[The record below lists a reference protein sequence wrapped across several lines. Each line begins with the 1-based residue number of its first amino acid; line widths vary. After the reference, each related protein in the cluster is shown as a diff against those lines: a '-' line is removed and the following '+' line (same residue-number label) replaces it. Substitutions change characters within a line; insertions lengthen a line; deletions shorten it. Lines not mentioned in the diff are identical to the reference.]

1 MAGIATWTFEP
12 NGSPNLVNWPS
23 GTVPVTIYA
32 KVENPTAGHTYNIVP
47 RLMRGQYS
55 YGSWTPYDTGTDSA
69 PPSSLSPQTITTS
82 WALYTFAVPVQA
94 LSGLTSDRL
103 FLWVLG
109 QRDDAE
115 GDPSAIIHLGSDGG
129 SNQTMVSPAFY
140 SSPAIPTSLQRNPD
154 STRPAEVLSA
164 TVTGGG
170 SISLGTYQSA
180 AGDPGLAIW
189 SARVWRLR
197 IWARATSGTA
207 TLTAGVTRQ
216 PSGATLAPSVAIGTV
231 SSSTWTLFR
240 VDFAVP
246 ATSGTIGD
254 MISVGL
260 VMASTGT
267 ATVEVGVGLTHPSN
281 LNAPL
286 LAPPGG
292 SAVVPTDDHKVMVES
307 GSTPGYLSEV
317 VQSADGS
324 VVFSVDPGTLRLD
337 TKVIPGVSA
346 PVIDVNTGAG
356 WLVFTR
362 HSVAWANTCDFT
374 STDGTLQGIS
384 KKWNDGR
391 PIPDHFEVMV
401 FIVNATPSNL
411 ITVVNGAT
419 PPGGSDF
426 LPLALDTNGGDEMSD
441 KFAGPTAMWFWLDLT
456 NQRWCQARAS
466 HTYSIP

>member
-1 MAGIATWTFEP
+1 
-12 NGSPNLVNWPS
+12 V
-23 GTVPVTIYA
+23 
-32 KVENPTAGHTYNIVP
+32 
-47 RLMRGQYS
+47 
-55 YGSWTPYDTGTDSA
+55 
-69 PPSSLSPQTITTS
+69 
-82 WALYTFAVPVQA
+82 AV
-94 LSGLTSDRL
+94 
-103 FLWVLG
+103 
-109 QRDDAE
+109 
-115 GDPSAIIHLGSDGG
+115 
-129 SNQTMVSPAFY
+129 
-140 SSPAIPTSLQRNPD
+140 
-154 STRPAEVLSA
+154 
-164 TVTGGG
+164 
-170 SISLGTYQSA
+170 
-180 AGDPGLAIW
+180 
-189 SARVWRLR
+189 
-197 IWARATSGTA
+197 
-207 TLTAGVTRQ
+207 
-216 PSGATLAPSVAIGTV
+216 GTV